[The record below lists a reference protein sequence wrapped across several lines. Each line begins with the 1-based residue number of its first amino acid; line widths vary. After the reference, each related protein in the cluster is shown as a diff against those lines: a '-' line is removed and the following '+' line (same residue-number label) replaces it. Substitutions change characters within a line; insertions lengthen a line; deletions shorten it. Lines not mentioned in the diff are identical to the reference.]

1 MVGQMDITFLGTS
14 SAVPSATR
22 NHQSMALRL
31 PTGNVLVFDVGEAT
45 QHQFQKSQVRTGRIQ
60 AIFITHLHGDHCYG
74 LPALICTMSMTMSS
88 DISETLEIYGPAN
101 LRRWLRS
108 TFQLTYATFQRKY
121 RVHEFLSPGDPR
133 DDNLGLMENEL
144 PGENIHLQPSSS
156 SSHWRVQLEDG
167 YTVTAVPILHS
178 IPALGYIVC
187 EPPVPGKIKLSEIK
201 PVLDSQKEALA
212 LQGIKNPMTLLGQL
226 QKGQKVVLPDG
237 TEILPEP
244 TRRGRKVVILGD
256 TKDASS
262 VIPFCESDPPNVLVH
277 EATNALT
284 SADPPGTTLE
294 EVTAN
299 TIDHGH
305 STPQMAGR
313 LANAIKAKHLLLT
326 HFSSRYRGDE
336 SPDAL
341 ALMEEIRKQAIET
354 AGHENV
360 HCARDL
366 WTFNIEL

>member
-1 MVGQMDITFLGTS
+1 
-14 SAVPSATR
+14 
-22 NHQSMALRL
+22 MALRL

-88 DISETLEIYGPAN
+88 EISETLEIYGPAN

-121 RVHEFLSPGDPR
+121 RVNEFLSPGDPR

-144 PGENIHLQPSSS
+144 PGENIYLQPSSS
-156 SSHWRVQLEDG
+156 SPHWQVQLKDG

-201 PVLDSQKEALA
+201 PLLDSQKDALA

-237 TEILPEP
+237 TEILPAP
-244 TRRGRKVVILGD
+244 TRRGRKIVILGD

-313 LANAIKAKHLLLT
+313 LANATKANHLLLT